1 VNLGTIAEINKALA
15 GFIKT
20 SVSSLADLEP
30 GMLGKF
36 GAPGRALLY
45 QFMERVEETSVRLGV
60 VAAENPADQNQ
71 VGRSTVQSENEL
83 LRSGWMWFK
92 PSGQK
97 RTTVAIQ
104 VTSGGKPLPGAL
116 VALWGGL
123 PPFVGKTA
131 EVITDAQ
138 GMARFENV
146 AVLPGMAFKVTRA
159 GYDEKN
165 VVAVPD
171 GTTTVQLSLGGFGFK
186 WWMIAVPAGLAGGI
200 WMISALM
207 GKKKLGQEPKALS
220 GHGKRGLSGDAARKA
235 SELRDRRDVIER
247 KGITVKVEI
256 PSEDMAMDADAGHH
270 TAATRRDLRKAEA
283 RIARIE
289 KCVKEIEEA

>member
-36 GAPGRALLY
+36 GPPGRTLLY

-207 GKKKLGQEPKALS
+207 SKKKPDTVPSKGVSGIDDIRKRRAL
-220 GHGKRGLSGDAARKA
+220 R
-235 SELRDRRDVIER
+235 ELRRAEER
-247 KGITVKVEI
+247 VK
-256 PSEDMAMDADAGHH
+256 
-270 TAATRRDLRKAEA
+270 KAEK
-283 RIARIE
+283 RL
-289 KCVKEIEEA
+289 KEIED

>member
-1 VNLGTIAEINKALA
+1 MNLGTIAEINKALA

-20 SVSSLADLEP
+20 SVSSLVDLEL

-36 GAPGRALLY
+36 GAPGRTLLY
-45 QFMERVEETSVRLGV
+45 QFMDRVEETSVRLGV
-60 VAAENPADQNQ
+60 VAAENPADQSQ
-71 VGRSTVQSENEL
+71 VGCSVVVSENEL
-83 LRSGWMWFK
+83 LRPAWMWFK

-171 GTTTVQLSLGGFGFK
+171 GTATVQLSLGGFGFK

-207 GKKKLGQEPKALS
+207 SKRKPAQEQKAMS
-220 GHGKRGLSGDAARKA
+220 GLSGDAMRRA
-235 SELRDRRDVIER
+235 SELRDRRDAIER
-247 KGITVKVEI
+247 KGIRLRVEI
-256 PSEDMAMDADAGHH
+256 PYEDAIAD
-270 TAATRRDLRKAEA
+270 RRSYVEKYLRKAEKK
-283 RIARIE
+283 IAHAE
-289 KCVKEIEEA
+289 KCLKEIEEG